1 MKTDE
6 LLYNYIALL
15 EIILSSEELLPDMVL
30 LKYDLIKL
38 KPKEIR
44 ELEAKEME
52 RLYKNNWTYQQIADK
67 FNMTDSGVYRRIKRY
82 GG

>member
-15 EIILSSEELLPDMVL
+15 EVILSPEELLPDMVL

-38 KPKEIR
+38 NPKEIR

-67 FNMTDSGVYRRIKRY
+67 FNMTDSGVYRRIRRY
-82 GG
+82 I